1 VPKTPYEMWIGRKP
15 TLNYLHVWGYL
26 AEAKLFNPS
35 IRKLDPQN
43 ISFHFIGYP
52 DKLKGFY
59 FYCPDR
65 YIKIVEMRH
74 DVFLDNE
81 AIRGST
87 VPREIRLEEE
97 RVYVPTLMFVE
108 PFFSVPATITPMVQ
122 GNVVGDPIVDSPVLV
137 AATPNVGSP
146 LAEVDEEAKPIF

>member
-26 AEAKLFNPS
+26 AEAKLFNPG
-35 IRKLDPQN
+35 IRKLDPKT

-65 YIKIVEMRH
+65 YIKIVETRH
-74 DVFLDNE
+74 DVFLDDE
-81 AIRGST
+81 AIRVST
-87 VPREIRLEEE
+87 VPQEIRLEEE

-108 PFFSVPATITPMVQ
+108 PFFSVPATITPMVK

-146 LAEVDEEAKPIF
+146 MAEVDEEAEPVF

>member
-1 VPKTPYEMWIGRKP
+1 VPKTPYEMCIGRKP

-35 IRKLDPQN
+35 IRKLDPKT

-65 YIKIVEMRH
+65 YIKIVETRH

>member
-35 IRKLDPQN
+35 IRKLDPKT